1 MSGERAPARDSA
13 EGRDV
18 HGRRQSAGLGIQL
31 RWRGASSQH
40 RERRHGQAGRVDR
53 RRTAGA
59 VAVAATKLMLVYGV
73 TLAALAGTVGPL
85 WLVVICLPHLAA
97 WAWLKHG

>member
-1 MSGERAPARDSA
+1 M
-13 EGRDV
+13 
-18 HGRRQSAGLGIQL
+18 
-31 RWRGASSQH
+31 
-40 RERRHGQAGRVDR
+40 
-53 RRTAGA
+53 
-59 VAVAATKLMLVYGV
+59 AATKLMLVYGV